1 MRSAERR
8 LPPLLR
14 GPTLQYHR
22 RLFWQIAYS
31 RRRQARGSHA
41 KMSLKNI
48 IGVDHAV
55 IVVGALD
62 AAAQNCKQLG
72 FTISPR
78 GTHSAKMGTGNYTI
92 MLGDDYLELMG
103 VLGETEH
110 NAPTR
115 AFLARSGGGI
125 ERVAFTTPDASEG
138 AEEISARG
146 DPPLGPTDF

>member
-1 MRSAERR
+1 MCAPPKDV

-14 GPTLQYHR
+14 GPTLQYHW

-55 IVVGALD
+55 IVVGDLD
-62 AAAQNCKQLG
+62 AAAQNWKQLG
-72 FTISPR
+72 FTMSPR
-78 GTHSAKMGTGNYTI
+78 GAKMGTGNYTI

-125 ERVAFTTPDASEG
+125 ERVAFTTLDAAAG
-138 AEEISARG
+138 AEEIRTA
-146 DPPLGPTDF
+146 